1 MKAYD
6 QLSGHLAVAG
16 AYTIFGMNIVF
27 NKDIANA
34 DVVSPMLMFFF
45 RAAGA
50 TVLFWLLSFFLPK
63 EKVASRDFVPIALAS
78 LTGLFLT
85 QLSFL
90 LAIPMST
97 SIDTSVVATLSP
109 VFTMFFALFF
119 LGEPITWKKALGV
132 AVSLFG
138 VLLLIFNSSHGVG
151 AVSRTAPLGFVLLFI
166 NSISFATYL
175 GAFRNVI
182 SRYSVVTFMKWSFL
196 FSLILCVPFAFKDIV
211 AADYAAIPA
220 KVVWEIVYVVVMAT
234 FVAYFL
240 IPYGQKKIRPT
251 LVSMYTY
258 LQPIIAVVIS
268 IASGLDVISWQK
280 GLAILLVFIGV
291 FLVTRSRSAAEQR
304 RQKSRFRIFQF

>member
-1 MKAYD
+1 MKQN
-6 QLSGHLAVAG
+6 QLLGHLAVAG
-16 AYTIFGMNIVF
+16 AYTIFGLNIVF

-34 DVVSPMLMFFF
+34 GIVSPMMMFFL

-50 TVLFWLLSFFLPK
+50 TTLFWIFSLFRPK
-63 EKVASRDFVPIALAS
+63 EPVARKDFLPIALAS

-85 QLSFL
+85 QVSFL

-97 SIDTSVVATLSP
+97 SVDTSIVATLSP
-109 VFTMFFALFF
+109 VFTMFFAFLF
-119 LGEPITWKKALGV
+119 LGEPITWKKVLGV
-132 AVSLFG
+132 CVSLFG
-138 VLLLIFNSSHGVG
+138 ILLLIFNSTYGGGTVT
-151 AVSRTAPLGFVLLFI
+151 RTTPLGFVLLFL

-175 GAFRNVI
+175 GAFRKLI

-196 FSLILCVPFAFKDIV
+196 FSLVLCVPFAFRDIV
-211 AADYAAIPA
+211 TTDYAAIPPQ
-220 KVVWEIVYVVVMAT
+220 VGWEILYVVVMAT

-240 IPYGQKKIRPT
+240 IPYGQKRIRPT

-280 GLAILLVFIGV
+280 ALAILLVFAGV
-291 FLVTRSRSAAEQR
+291 FLVIRSRAAA
-304 RQKSRFRIFQF
+304 S